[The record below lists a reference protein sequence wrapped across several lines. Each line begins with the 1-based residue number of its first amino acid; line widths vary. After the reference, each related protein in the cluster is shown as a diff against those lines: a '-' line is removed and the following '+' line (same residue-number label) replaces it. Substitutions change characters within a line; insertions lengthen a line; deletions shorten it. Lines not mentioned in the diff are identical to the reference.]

1 MRIAIDGPAGSGKST
16 VAKAISKLLSIPYLD
31 TGSVYRAFAYIAREE
46 KKDIKNVEEV
56 LSLFDNAPVVK
67 LDIAKTDIYY
77 EGTKLDA
84 ELKGEEIGRYASL
97 IGSVPQFRERMI
109 KFFRDLSD
117 DMQIVAEGRD
127 TGTHIFPDAP
137 VKLFI
142 TASLEERA
150 KRRFLELL
158 SSGVDVDYKKVLEAL
173 AERDRRDMERPLYP
187 FKPAEDAII
196 IDTTGMSVEQVIQ
209 EVLKII
215 KEKTS
220 HPKV

>member
-31 TGSVYRAFAYIAREE
+31 TGSVYRAFAYIAREK
-46 KKDIKNVEEV
+46 KKDIKNLEEV

-77 EGTKLDA
+77 EGAKLDV

-127 TGTHIFPDAP
+127 TGTHIFPNAP

-150 KRRFLELL
+150 RRRFLELL
-158 SSGVDVDYKKVLEAL
+158 SSGVDADYKKILEAL

-215 KEKTS
+215 KEKAS
-220 HPKV
+220 HLKV